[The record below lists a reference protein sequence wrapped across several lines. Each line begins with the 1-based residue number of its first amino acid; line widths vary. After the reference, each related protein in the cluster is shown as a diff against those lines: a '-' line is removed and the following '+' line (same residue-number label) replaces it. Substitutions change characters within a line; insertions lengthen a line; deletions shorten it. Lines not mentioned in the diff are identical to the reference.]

1 MIEDMPDGSVIRN
14 TAFIKRLSC
23 ASGQIRMEFSTRNSM
38 SIGSTLVLVE
48 ANKDGGTATITIHN
62 AELIRQLLDALTSSD
77 VSHLVF
83 GVVAKE
89 TDD

>member
-1 MIEDMPDGSVIRN
+1 MIEDMPEGSVTKN
-14 TAFIKRLSC
+14 AAFIKRLSC
-23 ASGQIRMEFSTRNSM
+23 ATGQIRMEFSTPNSM
-38 SIGSTLVLVE
+38 SVRSTLVLVE
-48 ANKDGGTATITIHN
+48 ANKDGGKATITIHN
-62 AELIRQLLDALTSSD
+62 AELIRQLLEALTSSD